1 MHARYDVKTHL
12 WIGGGG
18 KMASTPQHHTDKQE
32 QKSAKLWILP
42 LQEGSSK
49 CYFDPEGRFA
59 IVAAGDVDPHQFL
72 KLDAYSAAKAFVNGT
87 FSVRGDIFAA
97 IRCFFDQPHHRLRE
111 FLFSIAATAER
122 FRSYIASRR
131 RTLRDIQFHYDRS
144 NEFYRQFL
152 DSRLVY
158 SAAWFENPSVSLEEA
173 QRAKLDRICRDL
185 QLRRGDRFLD
195 IGCGWGGLVMH
206 AAEHFGVA
214 AFGYT
219 LAKEQFEYARHTV
232 LHRGLTGQVTIQLC
246 DYRDLE
252 GRFDKIASVGMF
264 EHVGRKRLRSYFAK
278 VYSLLEPGGRFLNRG
293 IVRPEGVSDGP
304 DTLFIQKYVF
314 PGGSLVYLDDVVRE
328 GESAGF
334 EVIGMEDL
342 RLHYALTCR
351 AWVQNLEQNSETCK
365 TLVGERTYRIW
376 LIYLAAS
383 AVGFEQGRISCAQV
397 LFAKP

>member
-1 MHARYDVKTHL
+1 
-12 WIGGGG
+12 
-18 KMASTPQHHTDKQE
+18 MASTPQRRAE
-32 QKSAKLWILP
+32 KSGP
-42 LQEGSSK
+42 LSVPQTQGRSN
-49 CYFDPEGRFA
+49 CYFDPEERFA
-59 IVAAGDVDPHQFL
+59 IVATGDADPRQFL
-72 KLDAYSAAKAFVNGT
+72 KLDSYSAAKAFVQGKFT
-87 FSVRGDIFAA
+87 VRGDIFAA
-97 IRCFFDQPHHRLRE
+97 IRCFLDQPHSGLRE
-111 FLFSIAATAER
+111 WFFTIAATAER

-131 RTLRDIQFHYDRS
+131 QAARDIQFHYDRS

-158 SAAWFENPSVSLEEA
+158 SAAWFENPTVSLEEA

-195 IGCGWGGLVMH
+195 IGCGWGGLLMH
-206 AAEHFGVA
+206 AAEHFGVD
-214 AFGYT
+214 AFGCT
-219 LAKEQFEYARHTV
+219 LAKEQFEYARQIV
-232 LHRGLTGQVTIQLC
+232 LHRGLTRQVTIQLR

-264 EHVGRKRLRSYFAK
+264 EHVGRKRLRAYFAK
-278 VYSLLEPGGRFLNRG
+278 VYSLLEPGGLFLNRG

-314 PGGSLVYLDDVVRE
+314 PGGSLVHLKDVVRE
-328 GESAGF
+328 GERVGF
-334 EVIGMEDL
+334 TVTGMEDL

-351 AWVQNLEQNSETCK
+351 AWVDNLERNSEPCK
-365 TLVGERTYRIW
+365 ALVGERTYRIW

-383 AVGFEQGRISCAQV
+383 AIGFEQGRIGCAQV

>member
-1 MHARYDVKTHL
+1 
-12 WIGGGG
+12 
-18 KMASTPQHHTDKQE
+18 MASTPQHHTDKQE
-32 QKSAKLWILP
+32 QQSAKPWIPP
-42 LQEGSSK
+42 LQGSSK
-49 CYFDPEGRFA
+49 CYCDPEGRFA
-59 IVAAGDVDPHQFL
+59 IVAAGHADASQFL
-72 KLDAYSAAKAFVNGT
+72 KLDSYSAAKAFVEGK
-87 FSVRGDIFAA
+87 FSVRGDIFAV
-97 IRCFFDQPHHRLRE
+97 IRCFLDQPHNRLRE
-111 FLFSIAATAER
+111 WFFTIAATAER

-131 RTLRDIQFHYDRS
+131 RASRDIQFHYDRS

-152 DSRLVY
+152 DSRLIY
-158 SAAWFENPSVSLEEA
+158 SEAWFEDPSVSLEEA

-206 AAEHFGVA
+206 AAEHFGVD
-214 AFGYT
+214 AFGCT
-219 LAKEQFEYARHTV
+219 LAKEQFEYARQTV

-278 VYSLLEPGGRFLNRG
+278 VYSLLEPGGLFLNRG

-314 PGGSLVYLDDVVRE
+314 PGGSLVHLEDVVRE

-334 EVIGMEDL
+334 KLTGIEDL

-351 AWVQNLEQNSETCK
+351 AWVENLERNSEACK

-383 AVGFEQGRISCAQV
+383 AVGFEHGRIGCAQV

>member
-1 MHARYDVKTHL
+1 MEVAERWPARPSVAQRNPALYQFRKPRAAQTAILIQKNGSRSLQPGMPTRANFSSWIPIRPPRHL
-12 WIGGGG
+12 CR
-18 KMASTPQHHTDKQE
+18 AS
-32 QKSAKLWILP
+32 SL
-42 LQEGSSK
+42 
-49 CYFDPEGRFA
+49 
-59 IVAAGDVDPHQFL
+59 
-72 KLDAYSAAKAFVNGT
+72 SAAIFSLQSAAFSISRT
-87 FSVRGDIFAA
+87 TAFASG
-97 IRCFFDQPHHRLRE
+97 FFT
-111 FLFSIAATAER
+111 IAATAER

-131 RTLRDIQFHYDRS
+131 QAARDIQFHYDRS

-158 SAAWFENPSVSLEEA
+158 SAAWFENPTVSLEEA

-195 IGCGWGGLVMH
+195 IGCGWGGLLMH
-206 AAEHFGVA
+206 AAEHFGVD
-214 AFGYT
+214 AFGCT
-219 LAKEQFEYARHTV
+219 LAKEQFEYARQIV
-232 LHRGLTGQVTIQLC
+232 LHRGLTRQVTIQLR

-264 EHVGRKRLRSYFAK
+264 EHVGRKRLRAYFAK
-278 VYSLLEPGGRFLNRG
+278 VYSLLEPGGLFLNRG

-314 PGGSLVYLDDVVRE
+314 PGGGLVHLKDVVRE
-328 GESAGF
+328 GERVGF
-334 EVIGMEDL
+334 TVTGMEDL

-351 AWVQNLEQNSETCK
+351 AWVDNLERNSEACK
-365 TLVGERTYRIW
+365 ALVGERTYRIW

-383 AVGFEQGRISCAQV
+383 AIGFEQGRIGCAQV